1 NSGVKVRLVFLFI
14 KSPVLCCGENIT
26 FHQVAKFSVPL
37 QLQSNMYEV
46 CLQVPARFV
55 PGLRRCT
62 HLIRNARSAQGVQAD
77 YQWHTFYPVFRTHT
91 VQRLDTGYPQSRLP
105 E

>member
-1 NSGVKVRLVFLFI
+1 MGRSSVRPVVRGFI
-14 KSPVLCCGENIT
+14 AEQHVRSMFTGTSQICT
-26 FHQVAKFSVPL
+26 
-37 QLQSNMYEV
+37 
-46 CLQVPARFV
+46 R
-55 PGLRRCT
+55 LRRCT